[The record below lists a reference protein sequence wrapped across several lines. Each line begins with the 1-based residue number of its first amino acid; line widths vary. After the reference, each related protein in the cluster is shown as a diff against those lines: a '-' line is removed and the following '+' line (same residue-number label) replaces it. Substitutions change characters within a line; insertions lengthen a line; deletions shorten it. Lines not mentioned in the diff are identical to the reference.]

1 MTLEEQ
7 NTQLYE
13 FLERLGKPGC
23 IFIDLRTPEEYE
35 EGHLAGAINIP
46 YDDLEREQKRLSRQ
60 NRLFLYCDRGNV
72 SLMACR
78 DLKREGYKV
87 TNLWG
92 GVYALQ
98 KAFRRMDQKFVDMIW
113 KKN

>member
-1 MTLEEQ
+1 MEEQ

-23 IFIDLRTPEEYE
+23 IFIDLRTPQEFR
-35 EGHLAGAINIP
+35 EGHLAGAVNIP
-46 YDDLEREQKRLSRQ
+46 YDDLAKKKSRLRKQ
-60 NRLFLYCDRGNV
+60 DQLFLYCDRGNV
-72 SLMACR
+72 SLMAYR
-78 DLKREGYKV
+78 DLKRDGFQV

-92 GVYALQ
+92 GVYALE
-98 KAFRRMDQKFVDMIW
+98 KAFGSMDQKFVDMVW

>member
-1 MTLEEQ
+1 MEEQ

-13 FLERLGKPGC
+13 FLEQLGKPGC
-23 IFIDLRTPEEYE
+23 IFIDLRTPEEYR

-46 YDDLEREQKRLSRQ
+46 YDDLEAGRGRFRAQDRI
-60 NRLFLYCDRGNV
+60 FLYCDRGNV

-78 DLKREGYKV
+78 DLKHAGYKV

-98 KAFRRMDQKFVDMIW
+98 KAFARMDQKFVDMIW

>member
-1 MTLEEQ
+1 MEEQ
-7 NTQLYE
+7 NTRLYE

-23 IFIDLRTPEEYE
+23 IFIDLRTQNDYR
-35 EGHLAGAINIP
+35 EGHLAGAFNIP
-46 YDDLEREQKRLSRQ
+46 YDDLEEEKRWFNKKDQ
-60 NRLFLYCDRGNV
+60 FFLYCDRGNV

-78 DLKREGYKV
+78 DLKRDGYKV

-98 KAFRRMDQKFVDMIW
+98 KAFQSMDQKFVDMVW

>member
-1 MTLEEQ
+1 MEEQ

-23 IFIDLRTPEEYE
+23 IFIDLRTPEEYR
-35 EGHLAGAINIP
+35 EGHLAGAANIQ
-46 YDDLEREQKRLSRQ
+46 YDDLEGTMGQLNKENQF
-60 NRLFLYCDRGNV
+60 FLYCDRGNV

-78 DLKREGYKV
+78 DLKRAGYKV

-92 GVYALQ
+92 GVYALL
-98 KAFRRMDQKFVDMIW
+98 KAFDRMDQKFVDMVW

>member
-1 MTLEEQ
+1 MEEQ

-13 FLERLGKPGC
+13 FLERLGKPSC
-23 IFIDLRTPEEYE
+23 IFIDLCTPEEYAQ
-35 EGHLAGAINIP
+35 GHLSGAINIP
-46 YDDLEREQKRLSRQ
+46 YDDLEKEKSRLYKKDQ
-60 NRLFLYCDRGNV
+60 IFLYCDRGNV

-87 TNLWG
+87 INLWG

-98 KAFRRMDQKFVDMIW
+98 KAFDRMDKKFVDMIW